1 MHCKGG
7 WVAGEENGENE
18 MDLKEREVS
27 GRGIASASPNPGTE
41 DPSSQHLSFGGDFG
55 LGPYLGLGL
64 WERARD

>member
-1 MHCKGG
+1 
-7 WVAGEENGENE
+7 